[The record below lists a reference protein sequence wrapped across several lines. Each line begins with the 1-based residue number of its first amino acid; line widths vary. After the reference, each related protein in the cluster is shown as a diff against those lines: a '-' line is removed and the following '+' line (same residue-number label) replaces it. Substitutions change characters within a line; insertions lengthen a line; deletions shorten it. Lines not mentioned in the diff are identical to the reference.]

1 MRCHKIKKL
10 LDPFL
15 DGELSEEKRQEVIDH
30 LEGCSS
36 CRQRLEA
43 LQEVETLSQQ
53 LTQAEPDEAYWQTF
67 LPRLREKITRSEQA
81 PAHRRIREAFGDI
94 LTPPI
99 PWVRIASAVA
109 TAVLV
114 FIIGRAVFQHEARM
128 RRISALPKKLLTEQ
142 VQTAEEN
149 RKYQEDGAKQQ
160 GKSALSTTLKPREE
174 MDQEESEMGMAPA
187 PEESP
192 EEKRSPEQLPSES
205 RSTPDQELPSV
216 SEAVPRTQPTPGGE
230 VAPSTR
236 QEPTESADQVVQFE
250 IQDMEGKKRDFLF
263 LGRAAEKTSAVTS
276 MAMADKDSHADHWH
290 QQIQIWQD
298 FIEAHPRDEQLAG
311 AYLQLADGWYHLA
324 QLSTLH
330 EDLLQAVEAHRA
342 ALDFAT
348 ETTTRRLLRSR
359 IQVLEKMLEKK

>member
-36 CRQRLEA
+36 CHQRLEA
-43 LQEVETLSQQ
+43 LQKVETLSHQ

-67 LPRLREKITRSEQA
+67 LPRLREKITRTEEA
-81 PAHRRIREAFGDI
+81 PGHRKFREAFSD
-94 LTPPI
+94 LLRPPI
-99 PWVRIASAVA
+99 PWVRIAGAVA

-114 FIIGRAVFQHEARM
+114 FIMGRAVYQHEARM
-128 RRISALPKKLLTEQ
+128 RPIRALPKKLLTEQ
-142 VQTAEEN
+142 VQTAEE
-149 RKYQEDGAKQQ
+149 KAE
-160 GKSALSTTLKPREE
+160 PREDVTKQPE
-174 MDQEESEMGMAPA
+174 ISSLSPTIEPRGKRDQDRLEMGIALA
-187 PEESP
+187 PEESQ
-192 EEKRSPEQLPSES
+192 EEKRIPEQAPSKP
-205 RSTPDQELPSV
+205 RTTPDREPSAV
-216 SEAVPRTQPTPGGE
+216 SEAEPRTQQTPGDE
-230 VAPSTR
+230 VTPSTGR
-236 QEPTESADQVVQFE
+236 LPKEIADQILQLE
-250 IQDMEGKKRDFLF
+250 QQDMEGKKREFLF

-276 MAMADKDSHADHWH
+276 NAMADKGSNVNHWR

-311 AYLQLADGWYHLA
+311 AYLQLAESWYHLA
-324 QLSTLH
+324 QCSALR

-348 ETTTRRLLRSR
+348 EKTTRGLLRSR
-359 IQVLEKMLEKK
+359 IEVLEKMLEKK